1 MATRGGV
8 NASDA
13 TQQLRD
19 LLKLDRQ
26 PEQRDPLSAADPAVV
41 SYNGQLNG
49 MAATAMSEV
58 PGAESACSM
67 SAGAVD
73 AAAVLPGPAPHLVD
87 SQQITLT
94 GDDKAGAVPVNAR
107 EVVVISSDA
116 SSLSSPS
123 SGSNQV
129 KIQPVTRYDWEHR
142 YYPGN
147 MIAVSSTYLA
157 YIIPK
162 PQAMVR
168 VLHAPTAERTLLKGF
183 TGAVTDLA
191 FAHLGSS
198 RLACVDEAGNLFVW
212 QFSQDSC
219 GKIATKQL
227 LQAMRPVG
235 TPLSELRRIQWC
247 PFIYGNSDRESESDG
262 EEDVGKML
270 ALFHPDRAEAWDQDV
285 IVPTSGPFKP
295 VAVTDIKNR
304 ITTVRGHEGAVN
316 TGALSPDGAILATAG
331 QDGLVKFWQMYAES
345 QDTPSC
351 LHKWEPHNGMP
362 VSCLLFCDNYKR
374 KEGGE
379 QYWRFVLTG
388 TNQNQELKVW
398 CTVTWTCLQTLRF
411 SPDSAIKLSLDIT
424 AQYLVL
430 SDVQRKV
437 LYVLELIQN
446 KDGHAYFSSLAEY
459 LLTHP
464 MLSFGIR
471 EVTPHRAGRQSEH
484 QEDGEVDAADGVEDE
499 AEVTG
504 GVLIKINCVH
514 TRALENVQILFCPP
528 STSGAA
534 PPALSVSSSASHEDM
549 VLRDRL
555 SDISSDLPI
564 EENSSQ
570 SSDFQ
575 RTFDD
580 NRRDDILGRVDL
592 GGGAALLSP
601 GLGGG
606 AGELARPEDF
616 MSPLTPA
623 GALPDD
629 AKLQLKTPDD
639 FMSSLVPKQLGLGSP
654 TGSGSSLTAVTMI
667 GSNVLSQSPLMS
679 PVSSMTLTPG
689 SSLHSSLSMPPGGP
703 HSGASPLAMADL
715 TNASPPRELRSP
727 DVISSASSNSTLP
740 QVIPE
745 VASEAVQRGLRDSAE
760 QGARLGSPPEQS
772 GLLGQAGSRS
782 RSPDAPSRGSFG
794 SMDAPPLDAGP
805 RLVSP
810 LGQSSLGTVAGQ
822 RQMPDNVLRGNY
834 SLGRH
839 SPSEAG
845 AHLAPLARQAAPG
858 QVVGPQRAAE
868 KEDPPRQLYG
878 QQQQQQ
884 QEQQQDAASTS
895 PAWPAAPDLTRETRS
910 GVKVSSDED
919 LAMRR
924 QRASPSRERQHLTA
938 EQQESQDASSE
949 HSDQDEEVA
958 FLSSPAG
965 VVAGA
970 GAAGIAGPHRGPP
983 SQPGFRDQKG
993 RVSPRLSPKSRRRA
1007 TREESERA
1015 SHPSASDQA
1024 REDGQAAMLAC
1035 FTTLQT
1041 KLAAIW
1047 SRQEEMIHGMEARE
1061 EALNNA
1067 LLSHMEA
1074 SLAKSREQ
1082 DQTWFTAKLQQ
1093 HEDRER
1099 ALQQQLQ
1106 HNLTQAMSGVVAA
1119 RLDKG
1124 MRDEVKKIF
1133 PQAIAKAV
1141 EPLAAQ
1147 LTSTMAAKL
1156 TAAEVSTRDGIAKM
1170 VKAKA
1175 ISDAIGKAAAECLQG
1190 PMQVAFREAFQGS
1203 AAPVFDRACQ
1213 ALMQQINEVFH
1224 RGTHEYV
1231 QQLESHLA
1239 ARRQA
1244 DQGALEGMGTQLQQ
1258 TLMAMQ
1264 ASIQQLA
1271 PALSASVHTDI
1282 QAQMRDVSCSLQE
1295 GLTGTVRRV
1304 VREEMALA
1312 LKEQHATV
1320 TNSIMQAVRSAA
1332 STPVPSAHHPP
1343 IDFRVQQEHIMQLLQ
1358 QGQINQAF
1366 QQALTAADL
1375 ELVLFVCETVDPA
1388 QVFIP
1393 GSCPLTQPVLLSLV
1407 QQLSMDLAVHTK
1419 TTLRFLEEAVMS
1431 LDPQHSI
1438 TREHS
1443 ATVLVPVQQKMH
1455 AFLAADQRG
1464 QFSKQAR
1471 ILLMAVGS
1479 LLNRHS

>member
-157 YIIPK
+157 YIIPTALAE

-484 QEDGEVDAADGVEDE
+484 QEDGEVDAAGVNKGHGYGVEDE

-504 GVLIKINCVH
+504 SVLIKINCVH

-549 VLRDRL
+549 GL
-555 SDISSDLPI
+555 
-564 EENSSQ
+564 
-570 SSDFQ
+570 FGY
-575 RTFDD
+575 
-580 NRRDDILGRVDL
+580 RDDILGRVDL

-639 FMSSLVPKQLGLGSP
+639 FMSILNSLVYLVLRVKATSKSVRELGLGSP

-667 GSNVLSQSPLMS
+667 GSNVSCDTLYRKCSQSKLSTTLVTSSSLSCSLSQSPLMS

-810 LGQSSLGTVAGQ
+810 LGQSSLG
-822 RQMPDNVLRGNY
+822 
-834 SLGRH
+834 
-839 SPSEAG
+839 
-845 AHLAPLARQAAPG
+845 
-858 QVVGPQRAAE
+858 
-868 KEDPPRQLYG
+868 
-878 QQQQQQ
+878 
-884 QEQQQDAASTS
+884 QQDAASTS

-1007 TREESERA
+1007 TREESDALKGARMQY
-1015 SHPSASDQA
+1015 SGLVGA

-1082 DQTWFTAKLQQ
+1082 DRILRRGAATSQ
-1093 HEDRER
+1093 DRER

-1124 MRDEVKKIF
+1124 MRDEVKKLF

-1282 QAQMRDVSCSLQE
+1282 QAQMRDVSCSSLQE

-1419 TTLRFLEEAVMS
+1419 TKLRFLEEAVMS